1 MEHMHMHGS
10 HDKLLVFFSYLIAV
24 AASCTV
30 LELAGILG
38 ISKGRRRTL
47 WLIFGAVI
55 MGMGVWS
62 MHFVG
67 MLALKLPVPVAY
79 NLMVVLLSMTVAV
92 IASLVA
98 LIVISN
104 FRRGTVSLLVGGLLL
119 ASGIFGMH
127 YIGMSAMQIGISYRA
142 DYVVLSFVV
151 ALAASVVAL
160 GLSSQLLMNRTAVGP
175 GKKLISGL
183 VMGIA
188 VVGMHYTGMLAASFE
203 PESRSWLN
211 TGVVLDQKW
220 LAYVIAGGTLFTLGL
235 SVTGVYIS
243 SRFSRKDTELLISEK
258 WYRSLY
264 ENNQD
269 AIISIDLNLR
279 IIGSNPAA
287 TAISGISSKE
297 FKEQSLDSL
306 LGIITAED
314 QELIREMFIRSL
326 AGEQVCYETAIMHE
340 NGKKLD
346 VSINIAPVMVDGLV
360 AGIYVIARDITEE
373 KQAKEQTRYLAFHDE
388 LTGLPNRRMFSQL
401 LSRTIEAHHDAQEP
415 FAVLVMN
422 VDRFKLIN
430 DTLGQL
436 HGDRFLQEMS
446 SRITDSVVN
455 EQMALAR
462 LEGDEFA
469 LLCRFSR
476 EKMNVTDIVEQMLAA
491 IKQPV
496 HLNGRDLYVT
506 ASIGISF
513 YPSHGQ
519 TPEELLKNAGTAMY
533 EVKKNGR
540 NDYQF
545 FSDDL
550 NGQIMEQLEL
560 ESDLRKGLARGE
572 FTVHYQPQIRT
583 ADNERIIGVE
593 ALVRWNHPVK
603 GLLGPGLFIP
613 AAEVTGRIVE
623 LGNFVL
629 REACRQMRQW
639 HDAGGPR
646 IPVAVNLSSQQ
657 FLQYNLLED
666 IRDILRETGLA
677 PEYLELEIT
686 ESTMMDASRASAI
699 LNDLVKSG
707 VRISLDDFGTGY
719 SSLGYLKLYPIHKVK
734 IDRSFISGISGSSHD
749 RAIVATI
756 LTMAEHLGMQV
767 IAEGIE
773 TKEQLDILVE
783 SGCRD
788 IQGYYYSKPL
798 AAEELERKYL
808 WPAEAVGKIV

>member
-24 AASCTV
+24 AASYTV
-30 LELAGILG
+30 LELAGIVG
-38 ISKGRRRTL
+38 ISKGRRRAL
-47 WLIFGAVI
+47 WLVFGAVI
-55 MGMGVWS
+55 MGMGIWS

-67 MLALKLPVPVAY
+67 MLALKLAVPVAY
-79 NLMVVLLSMTVAV
+79 NLMVVLLSVMVAIV
-92 IASLVA
+92 ASLVA
-98 LIVISN
+98 LIVISQY
-104 FRRGTVSLLVGGLLL
+104 RRGMLPLLVSGLLL
-119 ASGIFGMH
+119 AVGIFGMH
-127 YIGMSAMQIGISYRA
+127 YIGMFAMQIGISYRG
-142 DYVVLSFVV
+142 DYVFLSFVV
-151 ALAASVVAL
+151 ALVASIVAL
-160 GLSSQLLMNRTAVGP
+160 GLSSQLMMNRKAVSQAQ
-175 GKKLISGL
+175 KMISAL
-183 VMGIA
+183 VMGVAI
-188 VVGMHYTGMLAASFE
+188 VGMHYTGMLAATFE

-235 SVTGVYIS
+235 SIIGVYIS
-243 SRFSRKDTELLISEK
+243 RRFSRKDTELLISEK

-287 TAISGISSKE
+287 TTITGISSKE
-297 FKEQSLDSL
+297 FKEQPLTSILS
-306 LGIITAED
+306 IIAVED
-314 QELIREMFIRSL
+314 QELIRDMFSQSL
-326 AGEQVCYETAIMHE
+326 TGEQVGYETAITHRD
-340 NGKKLD
+340 GQKVD

-401 LSRTIEAHHDAQEP
+401 LSQTIEAHQESQEP
-415 FAVLVMN
+415 FAVLVMDI
-422 VDRFKLIN
+422 DRFKLIN
-430 DTLGQL
+430 DTLGHL
-436 HGDRFLQEMS
+436 YGDLFLQEMS
-446 SRITDSVVN
+446 SRIVGSVVTA
-455 EQMALAR
+455 QTSLAR

-476 EKMNVTDIVEQMLAA
+476 ERMNVTDITEQLVAA
-491 IKQPV
+491 IKQPI
-496 HLNGRDLYVT
+496 HLKGRDLYVT

-513 YPSHGQ
+513 YPGHGQ
-519 TPEELLKNAGTAMY
+519 AAEELIKNAGTAMY

-550 NGQIMEQLEL
+550 DGQIMEQLEL

-572 FTVHYQPQIRT
+572 FTVHYQPQIRA

-603 GLLGPGLFIP
+603 GLLGPGMFIP

-639 HDAGGPR
+639 HDAGGPL

-686 ESTMMDASRASAI
+686 ESMMMDASRASAI

-734 IDRSFISGISGSSHD
+734 IDRSFISGITDSSDD

-756 LTMAEHLGMQV
+756 LTMAEHLKMQV

-773 TKEQLDILVE
+773 TKEQLEVLVG

-808 WPAEAVGKIV
+808 RPAEPVGIIV

>member
-24 AASCTV
+24 AASYTV
-30 LELAGILG
+30 LELAGIVG
-38 ISKGRRRTL
+38 ISKGRRRAF
-47 WLIFGAVI
+47 WIVFGAVI
-55 MGMGVWS
+55 MGMGIWS

-67 MLALKLPVPVAY
+67 MLALKLPVAVAY
-79 NLMVVLLSMTVAV
+79 NLMVVLLSVLVAV
-92 IASLVA
+92 VASLVA
-98 LIVISN
+98 LIVISH
-104 FRRGTVSLLVGGLLL
+104 FRRGLIPLFMSGLLL
-119 ASGIFGMH
+119 ACGIFGMH
-127 YIGMSAMQIGISYRA
+127 YIGMFAMQIGISYRA
-142 DYVVLSFVV
+142 DYVTLSFAV
-151 ALAASVVAL
+151 ALIASIAAL
-160 GLSSQLLMNRTAVGP
+160 GLSSQIMMNRKAVGQR
-175 GKKLISGL
+175 KKLISAL
-183 VMGIA
+183 VMGLAI
-188 VVGMHYTGMLAASFE
+188 VGMHYTGMLGATFE
-203 PESRSWLN
+203 PENRSWLN

-220 LAYVIAGGTLFTLGL
+220 LAYVIAGGTLFTLGM
-235 SVTGVYIS
+235 SIIGVYIS
-243 SRFSRKDTELLISEK
+243 RRFSRKDTELLISEK

-269 AIISIDLNLR
+269 AIVSIDLNLR

-287 TAISGISSKE
+287 TAITGISSKE
-297 FKEQSLDSL
+297 FKEQPLTSMLD
-306 LGIITAED
+306 IITIDD
-314 QELIREMFIRSL
+314 QQPIRDMFIQSL
-326 AGEQVCYETAIMHE
+326 AGERVSYETAITHRS
-340 NGKKLD
+340 GQKVD
-346 VSINIAPVMVDGLV
+346 ISINISPVMVDGQV

-373 KQAKEQTRYLAFHDE
+373 KQAKEQTRYLIFHDE
-388 LTGLPNRRMFSQL
+388 LTGLPNRRMFDQL
-401 LSRTIEAHHDAQEP
+401 VTQTIEDHQEGQEP
-415 FAVLVMN
+415 FAVLVMDF
-422 VDRFKLIN
+422 DRFKLIN
-430 DTLGQL
+430 DTLGHL
-436 HGDRFLQEMS
+436 YGDLFLQEMS
-446 SRITDSVVN
+446 SRILDNVLN
-455 EQMALAR
+455 ERMTLAR

-476 EKMNVTDIVEQMLAA
+476 EKMNVTDIAEQMMSA
-491 IKQPV
+491 IKQPM
-496 HLNGRDLYVT
+496 HLKGRDLYVT

-513 YPSHGQ
+513 YPGHGQ
-519 TPEELLKNAGTAMY
+519 TAEELLKNAGTAMY

-540 NDYQF
+540 NDYHF
-545 FSDDL
+545 FSEDL

-560 ESDLRKGLARGE
+560 ESDLRKGLERGE

-583 ADNERIIGVE
+583 ADKEQIIGVE

-603 GLLGPGLFIP
+603 GLLGPGMFIP

-639 HDAGGPR
+639 HDAGGPL

-686 ESTMMDASRASAI
+686 ESMMMDASRASAI

-734 IDRSFISGISGSSHD
+734 IDRSFISGITDSSHD

-773 TKEQLDILVE
+773 TKEQLDILVG

-808 WPAEAVGKIV
+808 WPVEAAG

>member
-24 AASCTV
+24 AASYTV
-30 LELAGILG
+30 LELAGIVG
-38 ISKGRRRTL
+38 ISKGRRRAF
-47 WLIFGAVI
+47 WIVFGAVI
-55 MGMGVWS
+55 MGMGIWS

-67 MLALKLPVPVAY
+67 MLALKLPVAVAY
-79 NLMVVLLSMTVAV
+79 NLMVVLLSVLVAV
-92 IASLVA
+92 VASLVA
-98 LIVISN
+98 LIVISH
-104 FRRGTVSLLVGGLLL
+104 FRRGLIPLLMSGLLL
-119 ASGIFGMH
+119 ACGIFGMH
-127 YIGMSAMQIGISYRA
+127 YIGMFAMQIGISYRA
-142 DYVVLSFVV
+142 DYVILSFAV
-151 ALAASVVAL
+151 ALIASVVAL
-160 GLSSQLLMNRTAVGP
+160 GLSSQIMMNRKAVGQR
-175 GKKLISGL
+175 KKLLSAL
-183 VMGIA
+183 VMGLAI
-188 VVGMHYTGMLAASFE
+188 VGMHYTGMLGATFE
-203 PESRSWLN
+203 PENRSWLN

-220 LAYVIAGGTLFTLGL
+220 LAYVIAGGTLFTLGM
-235 SVTGVYIS
+235 SIIGVYIS
-243 SRFSRKDTELLISEK
+243 RRFSRKDTELLINEK

-269 AIISIDLNLR
+269 AIVSIDLNLR

-287 TAISGISSKE
+287 TAITGISSKE
-297 FKEQSLDSL
+297 FKERPLTSMLN
-306 LGIITAED
+306 IITAED
-314 QELIREMFIRSL
+314 QQPIRDMFIQSL
-326 AGEQVCYETAIMHE
+326 AGEQVSYETAITHRS
-340 NGKKLD
+340 GQKVD
-346 VSINIAPVMVDGLV
+346 ISINISPVMVDGQV

-373 KQAKEQTRYLAFHDE
+373 KQAKEQTRYLIFHDE
-388 LTGLPNRRMFSQL
+388 LTGLPNRRMFDQL
-401 LSRTIEAHHDAQEP
+401 VTQTIEDHQEGQQP
-415 FAVLVMN
+415 FAVLVMDF
-422 VDRFKLIN
+422 DRFKLIN
-430 DTLGQL
+430 DTLGHL
-436 HGDRFLQEMS
+436 YGDLFLQEMS
-446 SRITDSVVN
+446 SRILDNVLN
-455 EQMALAR
+455 ERMTLAR

-476 EKMNVTDIVEQMLAA
+476 EKMNVTDITEQMMAA
-491 IKQPV
+491 IKQPM
-496 HLNGRDLYVT
+496 HLKGRDIYVT

-519 TPEELLKNAGTAMY
+519 NAEELLKNAGTAMY

-560 ESDLRKGLARGE
+560 ESDLRKGLERGE

-583 ADNERIIGVE
+583 ADNEQIIGVE

-603 GLLGPGLFIP
+603 GLLGPGMFIS

-639 HDAGGPR
+639 HDAGGPL

-686 ESTMMDASRASAI
+686 ESMMMDASRASAI

-734 IDRSFISGISGSSHD
+734 IDRSFISGITDSSHD

-756 LTMAEHLGMQV
+756 LTMAEHLRMQV

-773 TKEQLDILVE
+773 TKEQLDILVD

-808 WPAEAVGKIV
+808 WPVEAVG